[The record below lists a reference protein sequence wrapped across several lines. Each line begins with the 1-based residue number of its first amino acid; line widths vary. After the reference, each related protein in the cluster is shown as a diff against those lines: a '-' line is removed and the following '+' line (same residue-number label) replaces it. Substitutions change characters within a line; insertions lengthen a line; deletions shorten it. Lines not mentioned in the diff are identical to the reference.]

1 MATRHLKGSETAA
14 GHVLIVDDEPT
25 GLTTL
30 MEFFT
35 EAGYTVATAA
45 TGDEAVSAL
54 GRSRPD
60 VILLDVM
67 LHEPSG
73 VEVLERLHRLAPNIP
88 VILVTG
94 TSDVLLAQAAVGM
107 GAFDYLTKPFNPSDL
122 NRAVVAAKL
131 YGHRLAAGRRR
142 DGAEG
147 QANDLALL
155 RDLARRARVV
165 AELLFVVSPQRPN
178 LYDAIRRAFGEIERV
193 EIVFDRRA
201 GRAAHENVAATN
213 GAPLAVDPAADRRRK
228 SIDEDL
234 NVLGWAL
241 IARG

>member
-14 GHVLIVDDEPT
+14 GHILIVDDEPA

-30 MEFFT
+30 VDFFT
-35 EAGYTVATAA
+35 DSGYTVATAA
-45 TGDEAVSAL
+45 TGDEAITAL
-54 GRSRPD
+54 GGARPD
-60 VILLDVM
+60 VILLDVL

-73 VEVLERLHRLAPNIP
+73 VEVLEHLHRLEPNIP

-107 GAFDYLTKPFNPSDL
+107 GAFDYLSKPFNPSDL

-142 DGAEG
+142 NGAGGE
-147 QANDLALL
+147 ANDLALL
-155 RDLARRARVV
+155 RDLARRARVA

-201 GRAAHENVAATN
+201 GRPAHEHGTATN
-213 GAPLAVDPAADRRRK
+213 GAAAPVDAAADRRRK
-228 SIDEDL
+228 SIAEDL

-241 IARG
+241 VARG